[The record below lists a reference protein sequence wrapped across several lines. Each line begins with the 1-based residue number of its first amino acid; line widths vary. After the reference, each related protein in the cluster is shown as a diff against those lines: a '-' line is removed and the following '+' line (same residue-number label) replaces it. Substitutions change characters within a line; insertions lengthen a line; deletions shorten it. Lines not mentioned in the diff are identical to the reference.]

1 MPDIID
7 FIAKWEKNGKF
18 LKKKQLS
25 ATGIDFEMIDNAM
38 SNFISEI
45 MNKRTLKSS
54 ILCAKDPQFID
65 NVKFIILN
73 YNLYVNLTF
82 EKNHFRF
89 LICIQFYQMLNLFI

>member
-1 MPDIID
+1 LPDIID
-7 FIAKWEKNGKF
+7 FIAKWEKTERFRKE
-18 LKKKQLS
+18 KQLLS
-25 ATGIDFEMIDNAM
+25 TGINYKMIDKAM

-45 MNKRTLKSS
+45 MNKRTIKSS

-82 EKNHFRF
+82 KKIILDF
-89 LICIQFYQMLNLFI
+89 LYAFNFTKC

>member
-1 MPDIID
+1 M
-7 FIAKWEKNGKF
+7 NGKF

-65 NVKFIILN
+65 NVKFITLN
-73 YNLYVNLTF
+73 FNIYLNLTF
-82 EKNHFRF
+82 KKIILDF
-89 LICIQFYQMLNLFI
+89 LYAFNFTKC